1 MDQREKLIEILQNA
15 PRRYMSCD
23 EYADYLL
30 ANGVIVPPCKVG
42 DDIWWVDEEKDDIA
56 CEKGGIKA
64 VVYNGKTFEV
74 LTEAGVEQIGT
85 KYCNLSREEA
95 EAVLKGGEGNDTERV
110 L

>member
-1 MDQREKLIEILQNA
+1 MEQKDKLIEILQLA
-15 PRRYMSCD
+15 PRRYMSYD

-74 LTEAGVEQIGT
+74 LTEAGVEPIGT
-85 KYCNLSREEA
+85 KFCNLSREEA
-95 EAVLKGGEGNDTERV
+95 EAALKGVKDGEAD
-110 L
+110 